1 MVASKPV
8 ITSKSQIISK
18 TPINTDVAIVGAG
31 LVGLTAAIALSRL
44 GKQVVLT
51 DAQPSPAFSPGWIE
65 DTAHWDARIYALTNE
80 TVHWLTDI
88 GVWQHVPASRVNAMT
103 AMHLWSPTE
112 VHSKPGLSLDAADA
126 HLTQMGCIVESQA
139 LVYACWQV
147 LADTDVTVITDAS
160 AQALQHCG
168 HQVQL
173 TLPQHA
179 VTAQLLLG
187 ADGARSWV
195 REQSGIHV
203 STIDFEQTALVT
215 NYIAEKP
222 HGNIARQWFGAHE
235 TLALLPL
242 PQQQVSL
249 VWALSQGEARAKQ
262 GLSPAALAAEVEQ
275 RCGHALGKLTPGGE
289 VLGFPL
295 VQKTADEMALPGVLL
310 LGDAAHQVHPMAGQG
325 VNLGFQ
331 DVQALCLELGKLPA
345 LRPLGDASFLR
356 HVMRTRQLDILKMHT
371 LTRGLDTLFSRPEP
385 AWTHAAILG
394 LRGVENSAMLK
405 RFLIR
410 TATQG

>member
-1 MVASKPV
+1 MVASKTM
-8 ITSKSQIISK
+8 ITNKIL
-18 TPINTDVAIVGAG
+18 INTDVVIVGAG

-44 GKQVVLT
+44 DKQVVLT
-51 DAQPSPAFSPGWIE
+51 DAQPLPVFPSGWVE
-65 DTAHWDARIYALTNE
+65 DTEHWDARIYALTNE
-80 TVHWLTDI
+80 TVRWLTEI
-88 GVWQHVPASRVNAMT
+88 GVWQHVPCSRVNAMSV
-103 AMHLWSPTE
+103 MHLWSPTDA
-112 VHSKPGLSLDAADA
+112 HSKPSLRLDATDA
-126 HLTQMGCIVESQA
+126 HLAQIGYIVESQA
-139 LVYACWQV
+139 LIYACWQV
-147 LADTDVTVITDAS
+147 LADTDVTIITDAS
-160 AQALQHCG
+160 AQRLQHSG
-168 HQVQL
+168 HKVQL
-173 TLPQHA
+173 TLPRHEIE
-179 VTAQLLLG
+179 AQLLLG

-195 REQSGIHV
+195 REQCGVNV
-203 STIDFEQTALVT
+203 STVDFEQTALVT

-249 VWALSQGEARAKQ
+249 VWALSQNQANVKHD
-262 GLSPAALAAEVEQ
+262 LSPEALAAEVEQ
-275 RCGHALGKLTPGGE
+275 RCGYMLGKLTPNGA
-289 VLGFPL
+289 VLGFSL
-295 VQKTADEMALPGVLL
+295 IQKTADAMALPSVLL

-331 DVQALCLELGKLPA
+331 DVQALCAELGKLPA
-345 LRPLGDASFLR
+345 LRPLGDKSFLR

-371 LTRGLDTLFSRPEP
+371 LTRGLDKLFSRPEP

-394 LRGVENSAMLK
+394 LRGLENSAMLK

>member
-1 MVASKPV
+1 MVVSKPL
-8 ITSKSQIISK
+8 ITSKTILNS
-18 TPINTDVAIVGAG
+18 DVVIVGAG

-51 DAQPSPAFSPGWIE
+51 DAQALPAFSLGWIE
-65 DTAHWDARIYALTNE
+65 DTAHWDTRIYALTNE
-80 TVHWLTDI
+80 TVHWLTEI
-88 GVWQHVPASRVNAMT
+88 GVWQHVPANRVNAMA
-103 AMHLWSPTE
+103 AMHLWSPTD
-112 VHSKPGLSLDAADA
+112 VHSKPSLSLDAADA
-126 HLTQMGCIVESQA
+126 HLTQMGFIVESQA

-147 LADTDVTVITDAS
+147 LASTDVTIITDAP
-160 AQALQHCG
+160 AQALQHAG
-168 HQVQL
+168 HKVQL
-173 TLPQHA
+173 TLPQHEIE
-179 VTAQLLLG
+179 AQLLLG
-187 ADGARSWV
+187 ADGGSSWV
-195 REQSGIHV
+195 REQCSV
-203 STIDFEQTALVT
+203 SVTTVDFEQTALVT
-215 NYIAEKP
+215 NYIAERP

-249 VWALSQGEARAKQ
+249 VWALSQDQASVKQ
-262 GLSPAALAAEVEQ
+262 NLSPEALAAEVEQ
-275 RCGHALGKLTPGGE
+275 RCGYALGKLTPAGA

-295 VQKTADEMALPGVLL
+295 VQKTAETMALSSVLL

-331 DVQALCLELGKLPA
+331 DVQALCRELGDLPA

-371 LTRGLDTLFSRPEP
+371 LTRGLDKLFSRPEP

-394 LRGVENSAMLK
+394 LHGFENSAMLK